1 MKDISK
7 YNLEYQRENIVRKVI
22 KFNRRNKEDLA
33 MLDWIAMQS
42 SWSNYCK
49 RLIQTDMQ
57 EHKTKK

>member
-33 MLDWIAMQS
+33 MLDWIELQS

-57 EHKTKK
+57 AHKTKE